1 MTNSFSENGGPHV
14 NGPSDDAAEP
24 FRETIEALSNAC
36 ADLAM
41 PAGGQIAFAPIRP
54 DWERH
59 TSDILPSCLG
69 HAAPKRK
76 QEFVA
81 GRLAALAALRAAGL
95 ADPAVPAI
103 GADRLPVWPE
113 GWRGSISHG
122 TEIAVAVVV
131 PDKGGRQILGLDL
144 EPVMPRDLAQQLAAS
159 LMPEARAGGQGM
171 PAEIEITRVF
181 SAKETLFKA
190 LYPQVRTIK
199 EFSAARAIWNGDA
212 LSLAL
217 TEPWAEAL
225 PEGLVFAI
233 EQRVA
238 AGVVVSLLS
247 GIAPDAPST

>member
-1 MTNSFSENGGPHV
+1 MPTACRSGPRAGAAASRT
-14 NGPSDDAAEP
+14 GPKS
-24 FRETIEALSNAC
+24 R
-36 ADLAM
+36 
-41 PAGGQIAFAPIRP
+41 
-54 DWERH
+54 
-59 TSDILPSCLG
+59 
-69 HAAPKRK
+69 
-76 QEFVA
+76 
-81 GRLAALAALRAAGL
+81 
-95 ADPAVPAI
+95 
-103 GADRLPVWPE
+103 
-113 GWRGSISHG
+113 WRWWCR
-122 TEIAVAVVV
+122 TR
-131 PDKGGRQILGLDL
+131 GRQILGLDL

-190 LYPQVRTIK
+190 LYPQVRAIK

>member
-1 MTNSFSENGGPHV
+1 MTNSSSAIGGPNA
-14 NGPSDDAAEP
+14 NGPSDDADEP
-24 FRETIEALSNAC
+24 FRETIEALRAAC
-36 ADLAM
+36 ADLAL
-41 PAGGQIAFAPIRP
+41 PAGGQIVFAPIRP

-59 TSDILPSCLG
+59 AHDILPASLR
-69 HAAPKRK
+69 HAAPKRR

-103 GADRLPVWPE
+103 GVDRLPVWPE

-131 PDKGGRQILGLDL
+131 PDKGGQQVLGLDL
-144 EPVMPRDLAQQLAAS
+144 EPVMPRDLAQQLGAS
-159 LMPEARAGGQGM
+159 LMPEARAGGRGM
-171 PAEIEITRVF
+171 PADIEITRVF

-190 LYPQVRTIK
+190 LYPQVRAIK
-199 EFSAARAIWNGDA
+199 EFSAARAIWQGDM

-217 TEPWAEAL
+217 TEPWAEEL

-233 EQRVA
+233 SQRVA

-247 GIAPDAPST
+247 GSVPDPRST